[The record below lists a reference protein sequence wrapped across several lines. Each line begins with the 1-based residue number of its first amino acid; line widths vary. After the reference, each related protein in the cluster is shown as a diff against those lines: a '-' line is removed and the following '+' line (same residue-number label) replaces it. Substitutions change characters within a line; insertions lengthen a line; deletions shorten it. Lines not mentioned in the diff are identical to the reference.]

1 MSDDTCSSCSL
12 AHDEDPGG
20 SASRQRFWLLVEQPG
35 AWGRN
40 ALLESKLPAEVAAA
54 LDERRR
60 AAHVRVVLIRRGPG
74 VEVPDER
81 RWAFVRATA
90 DRPAMGGG
98 TFRDPQELL
107 DLDLEALVD
116 PATELPAA
124 QSEPLLAVC
133 THGRHDRCCADNGRP
148 VARHLR
154 QSGADAWECSHV
166 GGDRFAANVVSFP
179 HGLFHGRVTAAS
191 AVPLLHTYQQGQIHP
206 AGFRGRGAYS
216 PAAQQAE
223 IVLRHRLDDWDVDSL
238 RLGRHTH
245 DGDRHTVAFT
255 SADGATHEVV
265 VDVGLAD
272 EPRLLSC
279 GNEKLGQPRTFNL
292 VDIRLGSGN

>member
-12 AHDEDPGG
+12 AHEEDPGG

-40 ALLESKLPAEVAAA
+40 ALLESKLPAAVSTE
-54 LDERRR
+54 LEQRRR
-60 AAHVRVVLIRRGPG
+60 AANVRVLLIRRGPG
-74 VEVPDER
+74 VEVPDDR
-81 RWAFVRATA
+81 RWAFVRATPEA
-90 DRPAMGGG
+90 PAMGGG
-98 TFRDPQELL
+98 TFRDPEELL
-107 DLDLEALVD
+107 DLDLAALTD
-116 PATELPAA
+116 LSTPLPGTLG
-124 QSEPLLAVC
+124 EPLLAVC

-179 HGLFHGRVTAAS
+179 HGLFHGRVTPAS
-191 AVPLLHTYQQGQIHP
+191 ALPLLHTYQHGQIHP

-223 IVLRHRLDDWDVDSL
+223 IVLRHQLDDWHVDSL
-238 RLGRHTH
+238 RLGPHTRE
-245 DGDRHTVAFT
+245 DDRHTLAFT
-255 SADGATHEVV
+255 STDGREHVV
-265 VDVGLAD
+265 VIDVGLAE

-279 GNEKLGQPRTFNL
+279 GNQKLGQPRTFSV
-292 VDIRLGSGN
+292 VDVRLG